1 MLQAVWIEIP
11 VKDLERAM
19 AFYQAVFQLQP
30 TEVTDDGIRRTNTLH
45 GGTQEGIPGVS
56 LNLTTNFEPSDKG
69 VLVYL
74 DAGENINAVLPRV
87 EAAGGKV
94 TSPKTSMGEAGNLA
108 LIQDS
113 EGNTLALYD
122 YINE

>member
-1 MLQAVWIEIP
+1 MLQAVWVEIP
-11 VKDLERAM
+11 VKDLDRAM
-19 AFYQAVFQLQP
+19 AFYQAVFQLEP
-30 TEVTDDGIRRTNTLH
+30 TEVADDGVRRTNTLN

-56 LNLTTNFEPSDKG
+56 LNFTTNFEPSDKG

-87 EAAGGKV
+87 EPAGGKI
-94 TSPKTSMGEAGNLA
+94 TTPKTSMGEVGNYA
-108 LIQDS
+108 LILDT

-122 YINE
+122 YITE